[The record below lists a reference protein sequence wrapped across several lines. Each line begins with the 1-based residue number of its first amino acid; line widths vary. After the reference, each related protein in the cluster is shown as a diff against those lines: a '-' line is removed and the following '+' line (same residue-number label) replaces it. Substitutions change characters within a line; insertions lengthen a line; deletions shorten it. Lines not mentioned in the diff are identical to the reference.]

1 MASCIKSLAARV
13 VARPPQPISSRDF
26 YADRRPDF
34 FLNTQSRDTSRDVLI
49 KAYGDSCAKIHNKKQ
64 SKCENSDG
72 DGVPFRRDAGIAKRA
87 FFVGR
92 DDARNARDV
101 LCNMH
106 NDITSSVHNKKS
118 SDCQAPSCGDASR
131 NGEALHRSGVAAPR
145 GAFALRRRGA
155 GAIGGETGGD
165 EAQHDGRS
173 GMRLFYCSAHFLSLS
188 LPGGSS
194 AAATVAMA
202 AATAAVDK
210 KGVEPDEI
218 RRRALRCT
226 RRGVACEYS
235 YEEGARGPHRR
246 P

>member
-1 MASCIKSLAARV
+1 MKGLAARV

-34 FLNTQSRDTSRDVLI
+34 FLNTQSRDTSRDVLC

-72 DGVPFRRDAGIAKRA
+72 DGLPFRRDAGIAKRA

-92 DDARNARDV
+92 GDARNARDA

-118 SDCQAPSCGDASR
+118 GDCQAPSCGDALR
-131 NGEALHRSGVAAPR
+131 NGEALHRRGIAASR
-145 GAFALRRRGA
+145 DAFALRLRGA
-155 GAIGGETGGD
+155 GVIDGATDGD

-173 GMRLFYCSAHFLSLS
+173 GMRPFYCSAHFLSLS

-210 KGVEPDEI
+210 KGVEPDDI

-226 RRGVACEYS
+226 RRGVACEIS
-235 YEEGARGPHRR
+235 YEEGARGPH
-246 P
+246 

>member
-1 MASCIKSLAARV
+1 MASCIKGLAARV
-13 VARPPQPISSRDF
+13 VARPPQPISSRDS
-26 YADRRPDF
+26 YADRRPH
-34 FLNTQSRDTSRDVLI
+34 FLINTQIRDTSRDVLC
-49 KAYGDSCAKIHNKKQ
+49 KAYGDSCAEIHNKKQ

-92 DDARNARDV
+92 DDARNARDA

-106 NDITSSVHNKKS
+106 NDITSNMHNKKVG
-118 SDCQAPSCGDASR
+118 DCQAPSYGDALRS
-131 NGEALHRSGVAAPR
+131 GETLHRSGIAAPR
-145 GAFALRRRGA
+145 DAFALRLRGA
-155 GAIGGETGGD
+155 SVTDGATDGD

-194 AAATVAMA
+194 AAATVTTT

-210 KGVEPDEI
+210 KGVEPDDI

-226 RRGVACEYS
+226 RRGVACGYS
-235 YEEGARGPHRR
+235 SEERARGPL
-246 P
+246 

>member
-1 MASCIKSLAARV
+1 MASCMKSLTARV

-34 FLNTQSRDTSRDVLI
+34 SLNTQSRGTSRDVLC

-64 SKCENSDG
+64 SKCENMDG
-72 DGVPFRRDAGIAKRA
+72 DDVPFRRDAGIAKRA

-131 NGEALHRSGVAAPR
+131 NGEALHRSGIAAQR

-155 GAIGGETGGD
+155 GAIGGETDGD

-173 GMRLFYCSAHFLSLS
+173 GMRRFLL
-188 LPGGSS
+188 
-194 AAATVAMA
+194 
-202 AATAAVDK
+202 
-210 KGVEPDEI
+210 
-218 RRRALRCT
+218 
-226 RRGVACEYS
+226 
-235 YEEGARGPHRR
+235 
-246 P
+246 

>member
-1 MASCIKSLAARV
+1 MLC
-13 VARPPQPISSRDF
+13 
-26 YADRRPDF
+26 
-34 FLNTQSRDTSRDVLI
+34 

-64 SKCENSDG
+64 SKCENMDG
-72 DGVPFRRDAGIAKRA
+72 DDVPFRRDAGIAKRV

-92 DDARNARDV
+92 DDARNARDA

-106 NDITSSVHNKKS
+106 NDITSNMHNKKIG
-118 SDCQAPSCGDASR
+118 DCQAPSYGDALR
-131 NGEALHRSGVAAPR
+131 NGETLHRSGIAAPR
-145 GAFALRRRGA
+145 DAFALRLRGA
-155 GAIGGETGGD
+155 GAIDGVTDGD

-194 AAATVAMA
+194 AAADVATA

-226 RRGVACEYS
+226 RRGVACGHASERV
-235 YEEGARGPHRR
+235 RGPL
-246 P
+246 